1 MIAWGDALQDLYLLE
16 QRGFEVRALKERP
29 EVHPLLHPVWR
40 AWNTLHRH
48 RSVGMSINPIAIADI
63 AGYLD
68 IMGFTDTEVR
78 VQWLELISALEDE
91 YLAEYRLSEKNR
103 DART

>member
-1 MIAWGDALQDLYLLE
+1 
-16 QRGFEVRALKERP
+16 
-29 EVHPLLHPVWR
+29 
-40 AWNTLHRH
+40 
-48 RSVGMSINPIAIADI
+48 MSINPIAIADI